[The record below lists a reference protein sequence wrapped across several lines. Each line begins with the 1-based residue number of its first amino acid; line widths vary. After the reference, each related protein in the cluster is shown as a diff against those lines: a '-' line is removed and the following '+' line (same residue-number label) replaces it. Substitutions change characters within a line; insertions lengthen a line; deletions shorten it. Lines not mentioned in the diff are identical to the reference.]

1 MRCLGRILMNA
12 LFAVALTGSHVGAA
26 QNAPTTVGPVQLTI
40 PEGFEFVKS
49 GRQDTMEVSAWTKGT
64 GSTGTLLQVSIVDM
78 GSQLATV
85 PTAAELVAGTEKYLQ
100 QFLGAVERRRTDYAL
115 SPIRHL
121 TLAGQPASSAM
132 WTGKFEGMPAA
143 GVMYC
148 VIVQRRY
155 IVSFHTQGTGD
166 APTAAMRQAMKAFEA
181 AKTIPL

>member
-1 MRCLGRILMNA
+1 MRLHRRIVMNA
-12 LFAVALTGSHVGAA
+12 LLALALSGSYVGAA

-40 PEGFEFVKS
+40 PEGFEFAKS
-49 GRQDTMEVSAWTKGT
+49 GRQDTMQVSAWTKGM
-64 GSTGTLLQVSIVDM
+64 GSTRTLLQVSIVDM

-85 PTAAELVAGTEKYLQ
+85 PTAAELTEGTKKYLQ

-121 TLAGQPASSAM
+121 TLAGQPASSAT
-132 WTGKFEGMPAA
+132 WTAKFEGMPAV

-155 IVSFHTQGTGD
+155 IVSFHTQDAGN
-166 APTAAMRQAMKAFEA
+166 APTAAMRQAMRAFEA
-181 AKTIPL
+181 ASATPP